1 MFVALLHT
9 TMRKTFPPKIQEMRS
24 DTKVSIARKL
34 PLLFLTLRNPLC
46 TISMVPVKNR
56 IDRSTDKQ
64 QKNNVTQ
71 RTRKR
76 VSCRERWLKKYYNL
90 SLLGWLT
97 KPLSPL
103 QSEESD
109 DEPISSSP
117 PPNQLSQNLRIENE
131 PGSIQLA
138 EAPNDSQFPVSS
150 IQLFTETVIPQVEP
164 DNLALILPAEEPCD
178 QPPSHLPNMI
188 QRVRQSKLCIDPKNF
203 VVPFTPII
211 IEERLAGTNEVHTT
225 VINTC
230 GMTSLPYTL
239 HDDDPFDTKYPNPK
253 TLLPPI
259 SVFLNFRRVRR
270 S

>member
-1 MFVALLHT
+1 
-9 TMRKTFPPKIQEMRS
+9 MRS

-64 QKNNVTQ
+64 QRNNVTQ

-76 VSCRERWLKKYYNL
+76 VSCRERWMKKYYNL

-117 PPNQLSQNLRIENE
+117 PPNRLPQNLRVESE
-131 PGSIQLA
+131 PGSIQLT
-138 EAPNDSQFPVSS
+138 ETPNDSQFAVSS

-164 DNLALILPAEEPCD
+164 DNLALILPAEESCD
-178 QPPSHLPNMI
+178 QLPSHLPNMI